1 MAKVACRKKCTKSM
15 AFGGK
20 KEDVEEEEEGKKS
33 EQKERLFRVLC
44 GKAKNLNKKKGFSA
58 TMRKSQ

>member
-33 EQKERLFRVLC
+33 EQKERLFRNYAEKPNNEE
-44 GKAKNLNKKKGFSA
+44 GN
-58 TMRKSQ
+58 